1 VQRSAARASLLRV
14 HRVAD
19 ARCAPTQ
26 ATPLVAGL
34 SVAAAALTA
43 RSALQ
48 YYQVWKVAPRLRKF
62 YEGGFQEKMDE
73 SEALKILNLRC
84 AVAQA
89 KWRPN
94 ARLRCAEPAA
104 PPPATQQPAS
114 ERGGPRE
121 GGAPQ
126 NYDGQPRRVRTTRRF
141 ALAACRRPLALHRL
155 QPLAAACARAHACTA
170 C

>member
-1 VQRSAARASLLRV
+1 M
-14 HRVAD
+14 
-19 ARCAPTQ
+19 
-26 ATPLVAGL
+26 AGL

-84 AVAQA
+84 AVARV

-94 ARLRCAEPAA
+94 ARCVALSLPHRRPPRSNRQASAEARVKEA
-104 PPPATQQPAS
+104 HRKIMMANHV
-114 ERGGPRE
+114 EC
-121 GGAPQ
+121 APQ
-126 NYDGQPRRVRTTRRF
+126 RRF
-141 ALAACRRPLALHRL
+141 ALAACTRAPASAA
-155 QPLAAACARAHACTA
+155 PPAAARRRMRT
-170 C
+170 